1 LKYLRVREKLE
12 KDQAPTNK
20 DFKDFYER
28 VGDPDDHPKIQ
39 MLLDDHPKG
48 RKALVN
54 YIKKAGLRKS
64 ALQAAETPD
73 DEVDDIISPRAKR
86 GRGRLPKGQPKKRAP
101 VTSVALPYVLPLGV
115 QLFEASS
122 MVLFVVSVRRR
133 KQVARSG

>member
-1 LKYLRVREKLE
+1 ME

-28 VGDPDDHPKIQ
+28 VGDPDEDPKIQ

-54 YIKKAGLRKS
+54 YIKKAGLHKS
-64 ALQAAETPD
+64 ALQAAETAETPD
-73 DEVDDIISPRAKR
+73 DEEDDIISPRAKL
-86 GRGRLPKGQPKKRAP
+86 GRGRPLKGQPKKRAP

-115 QLFEASS
+115 RLFEASS
-122 MVLFVVSVRRR
+122 MVLLVVSVRRC
-133 KQVARSG
+133 KQVTRSGWW